1 MRRRERGYARGA
13 GLESNFETW
22 KEMSSMLGRYG
33 PWLIVGLVVLTIF
46 GLSHQPHSAEFT
58 QRFLGQYN
66 FIARKAAHCVV
77 YAALFMAL
85 SSPLPARSRTRRQAG
100 LVGGA

>member
-1 MRRRERGYARGA
+1 
-13 GLESNFETW
+13 
-22 KEMSSMLGRYG
+22 MLGRYG